1 MSRTKMNEARQNDLI
16 WLRPEPNK
24 RRPGLSREQ
33 ITQTAI
39 RIADT
44 EGFEAVT
51 MKRIATELDSGT
63 MTLYYYVRTKADIVA
78 LMQDAILADILIPD
92 DELPTYWRDAVTA
105 IARRTRDVL
114 LAHPWS
120 LSALN
125 DAQFGP
131 NAMHHIE
138 QSLAALDNLDPGLDL
153 NIDLATSEK
162 LSLWAIVDDYVFGSA
177 LHTHESLS
185 RAAEAR
191 RNPRLVADAIA
202 FGQQQLETGQ
212 FPRLAALY
220 QRSTSDHSESDHST
234 PADDAGTTSP
244 PMTTDRLAAQF
255 EHGLNALLEGLVDGL
270 AAPANEGARSSRRN
284 VRSPQGP
291 ATKNPRAD

>member
-1 MSRTKMNEARQNDLI
+1 MTEARESDLI

-24 RRPGLSREQ
+24 RRPGLNREQ

-39 RIADT
+39 RIADS

-78 LMQDAILADILIPD
+78 LMQDAILADILFSD
-92 DELPTYWRDAVTA
+92 DELPAYWRDAVA
-105 IARRTRDVL
+105 AMARRTRDVL

-131 NAMHHIE
+131 NAMRHME
-138 QSLAALDNLDPGLDL
+138 QSLAALDDLDL
-153 NIDLATSEK
+153 DASEK
-162 LSLWAIVDDYVFGSA
+162 LSLWGIVDDYVFGSA
-177 LHTHESLS
+177 LHTDESLG
-185 RAAEAR
+185 RAAAAR
-191 RNPRLVADAIA
+191 RNPGLVADAIA

-220 QRSTSDHSESDHST
+220 RRSTSDHST
-234 PADDAGTTSP
+234 PAGHAGGASP
-244 PMTTDRLAAQF
+244 PMTTDLLAAQF
-255 EHGLNALLEGLVDGL
+255 EHGLQALLDGL
-270 AAPANEGARSSRRN
+270 AATAADESTRPIRRS
-284 VRSPQGP
+284 VRSPHG
-291 ATKNPRAD
+291 

>member
-1 MSRTKMNEARQNDLI
+1 MTKARENDLI

-24 RRPGLSREQ
+24 RRPGLNRQQ
-33 ITQTAI
+33 ITETAI

-51 MKRIATELDSGT
+51 MKRIATELNSGT

-78 LMQDAILADILIPD
+78 LMQDAILADILISD
-92 DELPTYWRDAVTA
+92 HELAGYWRDAVAA

-131 NAMHHIE
+131 NAMHHME
-138 QSLAALDNLDPGLDL
+138 QSLAALDGLDL
-153 NIDLATSEK
+153 GVSEK
-162 LSLWAIVDDYVFGSA
+162 LPLWGIVDDYVFGSA

-191 RNPRLVADAIA
+191 RNPGLVADAIA

-220 QRSTSDHSESDHST
+220 RKSKSDHSM
-234 PADDAGTTSP
+234 PADGAGGTSP
-244 PMTTDRLAAQF
+244 PMTTDLLAAQF

-270 AAPANEGARSSRRN
+270 AAPADA
-284 VRSPQGP
+284 
-291 ATKNPRAD
+291 ATSGPRAG